1 LIKVIFMF
9 LCLLISSNAEIF
21 GEDVEVEGI
30 WRIDAAKQGY
40 NIEIASSVGTRM
52 ALKFDKDG
60 KVYKVNYQTFKPD
73 YYPIDDRYSW
83 EVIKDGIIHIAF
95 KNENENMIGNFILNS
110 HFNNYLKIFKKT
122 SSNCYHVILQNGN
135 KQVHQWGA
143 IMCKASSSVST
154 TSVNPSKSS
163 NIKIE

>member
-1 LIKVIFMF
+1 MF
-9 LCLLISSNAEIF
+9 LYLLISSSAETF

-40 NIEIASSVGTRM
+40 NIEIAGSVGTRM

-73 YYPIDDRYSW
+73 YYPIDARYSW
-83 EVIKDGIIHIAF
+83 ELIKDGIIHIAF

-110 HFNNYLKIFKKT
+110 HFNNYLSHLQIQSPP
-122 SSNCYHVILQNGN
+122 SS
-135 KQVHQWGA
+135 
-143 IMCKASSSVST
+143 
-154 TSVNPSKSS
+154 
-163 NIKIE
+163 